1 MLDARTIPSLV
12 AAGLAALMLSLS
24 AAEAFAVSASSPCTR
39 WAASQLDPYDL
50 NVMRSSVSASSR
62 LAVAIRLR
70 SMAEQCQAG
79 LRKAPRHPG

>member
-50 NVMRSSVSASSR
+50 NVMRSSVSR
-62 LAVAIRLR
+62 FFAVGGGH
-70 SMAEQCQAG
+70 QAALDG
-79 LRKAPRHPG
+79 